1 MSSSPRSLA
10 RAAIALA
17 TGTAVATVVA
27 TAGLVAAAPPAGAT
41 AVYVADDL
49 RGADTATVA
58 QQALSALQHNDR
70 VTFAVL
76 RQRVAALVAPPAQVD
91 PVQLDAVWGAAA
103 PARMT
108 AVLAA
113 LTQLGVPYH
122 RLGATPGK
130 SFDCSGL
137 TSWSWAQGGVGLP
150 HQSGRQI
157 RGVART
163 SIGQV
168 QPGDLLYY
176 PGHVMLALGVGG
188 AMVHAPNT
196 GNVVEVRMLSEH
208 QQRRLRVG
216 DPLA

>member
-1 MSSSPRSLA
+1 
-10 RAAIALA
+10 
-17 TGTAVATVVA
+17 
-27 TAGLVAAAPPAGAT
+27 
-41 AVYVADDL
+41 
-49 RGADTATVA
+49 
-58 QQALSALQHNDR
+58 
-70 VTFAVL
+70 
-76 RQRVAALVAPPAQVD
+76 VD
-91 PVQLDAVWGAAA
+91 PLQLDAVWGAAA

-108 AVLAA
+108 AVLSA

-137 TSWSWAQGGVGLP
+137 TSWSWAQSGVGLP

-157 RGVART
+157 RGVARS
-163 SIGQV
+163 SIDQV

-196 GNVVEVRMLSEH
+196 GNVVEVRMLSER
-208 QQRRLRVG
+208 QRRRLRVG